1 MLRHASARSWI
12 RPSKRLL
19 HTQAYTYYS
28 PTTELLET
36 HLAQQSIKPDST
48 SVFLLSTSLQNLPR
62 HLSALQ
68 KHLPSY
74 IGSFSITPSD
84 HEPTISLATFSGAA
98 DGEVRIFRSE
108 LTGRP
113 PAEVGRF
120 QRPEQQRTKR
130 AEDLKGSGQ
139 GEVEDALIGQGW
151 AGLWRSENAVERIPD
166 LEGVQAEGFLLLTD
180 GRPGPVLSALDH
192 MYPEASKSGILTA
205 ATPFITNRPHTLLHN
220 GTIYDSGALGL
231 ALSRPTNST
240 IDFGLSAMTD
250 PVKIAGAQGNML
262 LSIEGANS
270 NPTQM
275 LIAAIQRRGG
285 TGITKE
291 EDFFLGVFENGSVR
305 KVVKILSGDPSRGA
319 LSVDMEE
326 PLLPGQVVQFMH
338 RPSVS
343 PIAKPS
349 ANTLTFSSLAKT
361 EEIDHAPI
369 GKPRVVEGFLGLS
382 EGGFIYSN
390 PSASICT
397 APSATTTVRWS

>member
-1 MLRHASARSWI
+1 MLRLTHLQKLT
-12 RPSKRLL
+12 RPSKRAV

-28 PTTELLET
+28 PTLDFLET
-36 HLAQQSIKPDST
+36 HLAQQSIEADST
-48 SVFLLSTSLQNLPR
+48 SVFLLSTSLPNLPQ
-62 HLSALQ
+62 HLSTLQ
-68 KHLPSY
+68 KHFPSY
-74 IGSFSITPSD
+74 IGSFSVTPPD
-84 HEPTISLATFSGAA
+84 HEPTISLATFSQA
-98 DGEVRIFRSE
+98 DIRIFRCE

-151 AGLWRSENAVERIPD
+151 AGLWKSENPVERIPD
-166 LEGVQAEGFLLLTD
+166 LEGVKAESFLLLTD

-192 MYPEASKSGILTA
+192 MYPQAIKSGILTA

-220 GTIYDSGALGL
+220 GKIYDSGALGL
-231 ALSRPTNST
+231 ALNRPWKPEV
-240 IDFGLSAMTD
+240 DFGLAAMTD
-250 PVKIAGAQGNML
+250 PVKISGAQGNML
-262 LSIEGANS
+262 LSVDGTNS

-285 TGITKE
+285 SGITKE
-291 EDFFLGVFENGSVR
+291 EDFFLGFLENGSLK

-326 PLLPGQVVQFMH
+326 PLLPGQTVQFMH
-338 RPSVS
+338 RLSVS
-343 PIAKPS
+343 PIAEPS
-349 ANTLTFSSLAKT
+349 AGAFTFSSLPKT
-361 EEIDHAPI
+361 EDTEDVPI
-369 GKPRVVEGFLGLS
+369 GQPRVADGFLGLS

-397 APSATTTVRWS
+397 APGATNTIQW